1 MSNTLAIAAVTSTIR
16 YVLHESLGGDE
27 PAPIG
32 GADVTTLRPTQVAD
46 LGNVGQTAAGLNV
59 YLYQV
64 TPNHAWNLD
73 DLPTRHSDGTLARR
87 PAAALDLHYLVTAY
101 GDEEALE
108 PQRLLARS
116 ALALAATPVFTK
128 AVIENAVATFD
139 TGATDF
145 LDATD
150 LADQDELVKITP
162 TPLPLEELSKLWGV
176 LGTGYLLSQAYTA
189 TVVLLRAEAPVRT
202 PLPVMTRD
210 LAVRPFSRVLLDAVA
225 VAGDGPAVTGATL
238 VLTGRGLLDARTVV
252 RVAGETL
259 DPDPSSRTTRLVTT
273 LTGAVRAGVHGVQV
287 VHEAAPGAPGEP
299 TRVLGRSDTVPLV
312 VRPSVGA
319 LTTTGTQLEIPVT
332 PALREGQRAIVSLAR
347 IAGGDAADPA
357 LVEEHFG
364 PVPDADAPADRLDVP
379 LSSLTAGTWLV
390 RVTVDGVASL
400 PTMSG
405 DTYDGPAVTLP

>member
-27 PAPIG
+27 PAPVG
-32 GADVTTLRPTQVAD
+32 GADVTTLRPAQVAD

-64 TPNHAWNLD
+64 TPNHASNLD
-73 DLPTRHSDGTLARR
+73 DLPTRHRDGTLARR

-189 TVVLLRAEAPVRT
+189 TVVLLQAGLPVRT
-202 PLPVMTRD
+202 PLPVLTRD
-210 LAVRPFSRVLLDAVA
+210 LAVRPFSRVLLDDVA

-252 RVAGETL
+252 RVAGEAL
-259 DPDPSSRTTRLVTT
+259 EPDPSSRSTRLVTT

-287 VHEAAPGAPGEP
+287 VHEAAPGAAGEP
-299 TRVLGRSDTVPLV
+299 TRVLGRSDTLPLV
-312 VRPSVGA
+312 VRPGVGT
-319 LTTTGTQLEIPVT
+319 LTTTGTRLEVPVT
-332 PALREGQRAIVSLAR
+332 PALQEGQRAVVSLAR
-347 IAGGDAADPA
+347 IAGGDAADPP

-364 PVPDADAPADRLDVP
+364 PVSDDDAPADRLDVP

-390 RVTVDGVASL
+390 RVAVDGVASL